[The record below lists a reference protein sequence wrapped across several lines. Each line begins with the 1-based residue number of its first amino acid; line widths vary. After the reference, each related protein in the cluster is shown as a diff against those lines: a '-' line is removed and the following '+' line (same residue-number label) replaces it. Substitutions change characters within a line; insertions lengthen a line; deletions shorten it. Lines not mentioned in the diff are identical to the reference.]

1 MTVKCHSF
9 AECKLISF
17 RVLRLQIKQ
26 IQDCMCPEFCYV
38 PSEKNMRSRL
48 DTGDEVKRPCQRV
61 VCAKSFFFCF
71 CSFRRTPWSPFF
83 SLARSVKQMHCLGGT
98 DSGCC
103 GCRRYGNLNMSLIVH
118 LGSKK

>member
-61 VCAKSFFFCF
+61 ACAKSFFLLLQFSATSME
-71 CSFRRTPWSPFF
+71 SFLLPSTECKADALPWWHGFRM
-83 SLARSVKQMHCLGGT
+83 LWM
-98 DSGCC
+98 
-103 GCRRYGNLNMSLIVH
+103 
-118 LGSKK
+118 